1 MVRYDP
7 FDEEVQRGD
16 TYKVYQQ
23 LRDEAPCYHIE
34 EYDAWAL
41 SRFEDIWEASMDT
54 EHYTATKGTT
64 SSHLLTKVQ
73 PVTPMLN
80 MMDPPEH
87 TKLRLELRKFFM
99 PARARKLEPWIR
111 ELAAE
116 CLDAR
121 RDVGEIDVMDDLA
134 AQVATKVACEVNG
147 FPKEDGDLLTELVR
161 RFFARDPGVA
171 GMTEDGLAAMNELFA
186 YFVELAQKRRGTA
199 GDGEPDVVRL
209 LTEIEFGEGKLDDM
223 TIASHLSML
232 IIGGA
237 ETFPKVFANLIRRL
251 GEFPDQRAECAADPS
266 LVPDAFMEG
275 LRYDMPTQFLCRT
288 VTQEHQIHGQTLR
301 PGNPILFLYPSAN
314 RDPREFDDPDTFDIH
329 RRAPRILSFGHG
341 THSCIGLHV
350 AKMEGKVCL
359 EETLKRIPEYEVD
372 MDRAERL
379 VTDFVQ
385 GYAHLPIRFQPF

>member
-1 MVRYDP
+1 MVKYNP

-41 SRFEDIWEASMDT
+41 SRFHDIWEASQDT
-54 EHYTATKGTT
+54 EHYTATQGTT
-64 SSHLLTKVQ
+64 SSHVLTKVQ

-80 MMDPPEH
+80 MMDPPDH
-87 TKLRLELRKFFM
+87 TVLRKELRKFFM
-99 PARARKLEPWIR
+99 PARARSLEPWIR
-111 ELAAE
+111 ELAAG
-116 CLDAR
+116 CLDAK
-121 RDVGEIDVMDDLA
+121 RDVGTLDVVDDFA

-147 FPKEDGDLLTELVR
+147 FPKQDGDMLTELVR
-161 RFFARDPGVA
+161 RFFARDPEVD

-186 YFVELAQKRRGTA
+186 YFTQLSADRRKTG
-199 GDGEPDVVRL
+199 GERDVVKL
-209 LTEIEFGEGKLDDM
+209 LTEIELGGQKLDDG

-251 GEFPDQRAECAADPS
+251 GEFRDQRAECTADPG
-266 LVPDAFMEG
+266 LIPDAFLEG
-275 LRYDMPTQFLCRT
+275 LRYDMPTQFLCRV
-288 VTQEHQIHGQTLR
+288 VTKEHQIHGQTLR

-372 MDRAERL
+372 MDGADRL
-379 VTDFVQ
+379 ITDFVQ
-385 GYAHLPIRFQPF
+385 GYAHLPITFPTF